1 MKNEKKS
8 LKLGDY
14 FYLFLILENIYVYFY
29 FINIQAS
36 IRNVS
41 LLWFVQ
47 VFLKQTLLWDYA
59 KHEYVLH
66 NNNAANQWKRNCSD
80 FWIMCQSNPR
90 WMFLK
95 KEINNYCVRDASS
108 QCGAYHDKFF
118 KLNQNIEIG
127 ISLESKNLENQNVL
141 IWFKSQHGMC

>member
-1 MKNEKKS
+1 MRAKTKQNEDYRPIQIPHSFTAHCTEMGSTSFLSSGFTKQKAS
-8 LKLGDY
+8 KFHLCFWVLK
-14 FYLFLILENIYVYFY
+14 
-29 FINIQAS
+29 
-36 IRNVS
+36 
-41 LLWFVQ
+41 
-47 VFLKQTLLWDYA
+47 DYA
-59 KHEYVLH
+59 KYEYVLH

-127 ISLESKNLENQNVL
+127 ISFKSKNLENQNVF
-141 IWFKSQHGMC
+141 IWYKSQHGMC

>member
-1 MKNEKKS
+1 MKK
-8 LKLGDY
+8 
-14 FYLFLILENIYVYFY
+14 
-29 FINIQAS
+29 
-36 IRNVS
+36 
-41 LLWFVQ
+41 
-47 VFLKQTLLWDYA
+47 
-59 KHEYVLH
+59 
-66 NNNAANQWKRNCSD
+66 NCSD

-127 ISLESKNLENQNVL
+127 ISFESKNLENQNVF
-141 IWFKSQHGMC
+141 I